1 MPGKDLSIFSS
12 VHDPEPMTNAFDF
25 EVCFV
30 NVPNRWFGI
39 FSSINRL
46 FCGEYP
52 LAYGFVAYVYIEG
65 FFEDFFQATIQCC
78 HLWRRVEFDGECGD
92 AAEEVSSGQVA
103 GPDETK
109 AASSTLVA
117 LDSNTIF
124 SVSVEMLS
132 SASFAPGHKRT
143 FFIAKATQ
151 VCL

>member
-1 MPGKDLSIFSS
+1 MPGEYLPVFSS
-12 VHDPEPMTNAFDF
+12 VHDPEPMTSSFDF
-25 EVCFV
+25 EVRLV
-30 NVPNRWFGI
+30 YMPNRWFGI
-39 FSSINRL
+39 FSSKNWL

-52 LAYGFVAYVYIEG
+52 LAYGFVAYVYVEC
-65 FFEDFFQATIQCC
+65 FFEYFFQATIRRR

-103 GPDETK
+103 GPDETE

-132 SASFAPGHKRT
+132 SASFAPGNKRT

>member
-1 MPGKDLSIFSS
+1 MPGEYLPVFSS
-12 VHDPEPMTNAFDF
+12 VHDPEPMTSSFDF
-25 EVCFV
+25 EVRLV
-30 NVPNRWFGI
+30 YMPNRWFGI
-39 FSSINRL
+39 FSSKNWL

-65 FFEDFFQATIQCC
+65 FFEDFFQATIRRR
-78 HLWRRVEFDGECGD
+78 HLWCRVDFNSECDD

-109 AASSTLVA
+109 AALSALVA
-117 LDSNTIF
+117 LDSDTIF

-132 SASFAPGHKRT
+132 SASFAPRNKRT

>member
-1 MPGKDLSIFSS
+1 MPGEYLPVFSS
-12 VHDPEPMTNAFDF
+12 VHDPEPMTSSFDF
-25 EVCFV
+25 EVRLV
-30 NVPNRWFGI
+30 YMPNRWFGI
-39 FSSINRL
+39 FSSKNWL

-109 AASSTLVA
+109 AALSALVA
-117 LDSNTIF
+117 LDSDTIF

-132 SASFAPGHKRT
+132 SASFAPRNKRT
-143 FFIAKATQ
+143 FFIAKAI
-151 VCL
+151 

>member
-1 MPGKDLSIFSS
+1 MPGEYLPVFSS
-12 VHDPEPMTNAFDF
+12 VHDPEPMTSSFDF
-25 EVCFV
+25 EVRLV
-30 NVPNRWFGI
+30 YMPNRWFGI
-39 FSSINRL
+39 FSSKNWL

-52 LAYGFVAYVYIEG
+52 LAYGFVAYVYVEC
-65 FFEDFFQATIQCC
+65 FFEYFFQATIRRR
-78 HLWRRVEFDGECGD
+78 HLWCRVDFNSECDD

-109 AASSTLVA
+109 TASSTLVA

-132 SASFAPGHKRT
+132 SASFAPGNKRT

>member
-25 EVCFV
+25 EVRLV

-65 FFEDFFQATIQCC
+65 FFEDFFQATIRRR
-78 HLWRRVEFDGECGD
+78 HLWCRVDFNSECDD

-109 AASSTLVA
+109 AALSALVA
-117 LDSNTIF
+117 LDSCAVF
-124 SVSVEMLS
+124 SVSVEMLNF
-132 SASFAPGHKRT
+132 ASFAPRYKRT
-143 FFIAKATQ
+143 FFIAKAMQ